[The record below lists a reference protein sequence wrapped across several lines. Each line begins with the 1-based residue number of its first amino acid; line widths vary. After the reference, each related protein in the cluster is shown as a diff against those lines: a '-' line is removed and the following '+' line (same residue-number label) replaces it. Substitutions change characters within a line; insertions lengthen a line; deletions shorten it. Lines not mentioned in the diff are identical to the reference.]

1 MKLLRVLSFA
11 LSLVLGLLLIRLGS
25 VSASPQLLQQ
35 QNENLFQQ
43 LQRVQGLSNDQ
54 INVVRK
60 IFAGSRILGQGNPA
74 VTEHPVTPEQCT
86 AKLKQSGVDYEN
98 PRFEKICKAKY
109 MAPLYD
115 PSKDKPEDAKACID
129 QFEFPDIPCSY
140 PVVWVKAREAAEI
153 CWAVG
158 KRLCDAHEWEG
169 ACAGALE
176 PPDYDFDRLGGLDPG
191 SAIHRMRYTHNRA
204 YAASKSWSY
213 GPEYEKG
220 VCATGSK
227 KTPGCNGGSWT
238 GCGSNTYP
246 TGDFP
251 ACKSSLEVYDLN
263 GNAAEHMNLPLN
275 KSQMSSLGSRE
286 LGYTEMKGS
295 WFVFDTI
302 RAHEDWCRWRA
313 PFWHGTR
320 VMDERS
326 HANYHL
332 SFRCCKSV
340 K

>member
-1 MKLLRVLSFA
+1 MKMRYVLVA
-11 LSLVLGLLLIRLGS
+11 WLLLCVVGFDF
-25 VSASPQLLQQ
+25 ASPTALQQ
-35 QNENLFQQ
+35 QNEFLFQQ
-43 LQRVQGLSNDQ
+43 LQRVHGLTDAQMNA
-54 INVVRK
+54 IRK
-60 IFAGSRILGQGNPA
+60 IFVKSGYIGQGNPA
-74 VTEHPVTPEQCT
+74 VTQHPVTPEACQ
-86 AKLKQSGVDYEN
+86 AKVKSAGVQYEN

-109 MAPLYD
+109 MAPLYN
-115 PSKDKPEDAKACID
+115 PAKQKPEDAKACID
-129 QFEFPDIPCSY
+129 QFEFPDIPCTY

-153 CWAVG
+153 CSAEG

-169 ACAGALE
+169 ACAGDLE
-176 PPDYDFDRLGGLDPG
+176 PPDYEFNLVKDLSPED
-191 SAIHRMRYTHNRA
+191 AIQRMRYLHNKKYSA
-204 YAASKSWSY
+204 TESWSY

-220 VCATGSK
+220 ICATGSK

-251 ACKSSLEVYDLN
+251 ACKSSLDVYDLN
-263 GNAAEHMNLPLN
+263 GNAAEHMNLPIN
-275 KSQMSSLGSRE
+275 ESEMSSLGSTE

-295 WFVFDTI
+295 WFVFDTV
-302 RAHEDWCRWRA
+302 RAHPDWCRWRA

-332 SFRCCKSV
+332 SFRCCKSL